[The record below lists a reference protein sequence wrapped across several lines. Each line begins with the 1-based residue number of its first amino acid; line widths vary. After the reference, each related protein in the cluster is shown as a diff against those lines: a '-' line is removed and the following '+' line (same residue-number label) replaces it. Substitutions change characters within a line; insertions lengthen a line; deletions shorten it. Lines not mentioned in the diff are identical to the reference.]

1 MGTSNYFLTSY
12 KTSILELINL
22 IFRLGVLFA
31 IYGFLWF
38 FIDMGLKILLGSR
51 KRSLGEVYVIK
62 TIKYLFLVNVTFLF
76 CLQQLNEPE
85 YHVNYMHVAPSF
97 VVLMVYFLGKL
108 QQNEQRIQLMSSFTR
123 GMKDVP
129 FNRRWEISLI
139 VLSALTFVGL
149 VSYPQFSEN
158 AIAKWFQG
166 SIIDIEETVII
177 GFIFKIIGFFFLIG
191 LFFKML
197 NALNFIVSGKPM
209 VNVRNGFGSKKASN
223 EDSFDDYEEIDDNK
237 LSE

>member
-76 CLQQLNEPE
+76 CLQQLDEPE

-158 AIAKWFQG
+158 AIAKWFQR

>member
-1 MGTSNYFLTSY
+1 M
-12 KTSILELINL
+12 ELINL

-108 QQNEQRIQLMSSFTR
+108 QQNEQRIQLMSSFTQ

-209 VNVRNGFGSKKASN
+209 VNVRTGFGSKKASN

>member
-51 KRSLGEVYVIK
+51 KCSLGEVYVIK

-158 AIAKWFQG
+158 AIAKWFQR

-209 VNVRNGFGSKKASN
+209 VNVRTGFGSKKASN